1 MINKYY
7 TSFRKYSPLLLKKLD
22 ITGTTEPNTKLLN
35 AINIIKELNDSK
47 KINLPEDVDISFTN
61 KKWQKIIN
69 RKNGTEKRHYFE
81 LAVLNELRNK
91 VRSGDISISGSKSYM
106 NFEEYLVPKEQWE
119 LKETILAD

>member
-7 TSFRKYSPLLLKKLD
+7 TSFRKYSPLLLKNID
-22 ITGTTEPNTKLLN
+22 ITGTTEPNTKLLS

-69 RKNGTEKRHYFE
+69 RKKDLLELEKKYLE
-81 LAVLNELRNK
+81 NE
-91 VRSGDISISGSKSYM
+91 GII
-106 NFEEYLVPKEQWE
+106 
-119 LKETILAD
+119 